1 VSALGSLIVF
11 YCRDYVNKRNDKVL
25 VYDAFGLAVF
35 LSIGT
40 SVGLEYGLNYWASIL
55 MGMITAAFGGVLR
68 DMMAAEVPLI
78 FQKELYATLTLVG
91 GLIYIFLY
99 HFGVPQAI
107 VIFAASGFVFTVRIL
122 SLKYN
127 LSLPK

>member
-1 VSALGSLIVF
+1 M
-11 YCRDYVNKRNDKVL
+11 
-25 VYDAFGLAVF
+25 F

-40 SVGLEYGLNYWASIL
+40 TVGLEHHLNYWASIL

-78 FQKELYATLTLVG
+78 FQKELYATLTLAG

-99 HFGVPQAI
+99 HFNIPQAY
-107 VIFAASGFVFTVRIL
+107 VIFAASGFVFIARLL
-122 SLKYN
+122 SIKHN
-127 LSLPK
+127 FSLPK

>member
-1 VSALGSLIVF
+1 
-11 YCRDYVNKRNDKVL
+11 
-25 VYDAFGLAVF
+25 
-35 LSIGT
+35 
-40 SVGLEYGLNYWASIL
+40 
-55 MGMITAAFGGVLR
+55 MGMITAVFGGVIR

-78 FQKELYATLTLVG
+78 FQKELYATLTLLG

-99 HFGVPQAI
+99 HFNVPESY
-107 VIFAASGFVFTVRIL
+107 VIFVASGFVFIARIL

>member
-1 VSALGSLIVF
+1 
-11 YCRDYVNKRNDKVL
+11 
-25 VYDAFGLAVF
+25 VF

-40 SVGLEYGLNYWASIL
+40 SVGLQYGLNYWASIL
-55 MGMITAAFGGVLR
+55 MGMITAVFGGVIR

-78 FQKELYATLTLVG
+78 FQKELYATLTLLG
-91 GLIYIFLY
+91 GLIYILLY
-99 HFGVPQAI
+99 HLNVPESY
-107 VIFAASGFVFTVRIL
+107 VIFVASSFVFVARIL